1 MKRIITIL
9 AALAFSASAF
19 AQVHIT
25 TPTTS
30 LVISADKGKDAR
42 YLYYGKRLSDND
54 LNNLSSS
61 GTSKMN
67 IYPAYGF
74 KCTDEFCLSLTHADG
89 NMSTVLKVEDV
100 QTSQES
106 NSVVTRIVLKDTV
119 YPFYVTVCYRA
130 YQDVD
135 MIETWTE
142 IENKEKKAVMLTRFD
157 SACLPLRVGD
167 TWVSHLNGK

>member
-67 IYPAYGF
+67 I
-74 KCTDEFCLSLTHADG
+74 
-89 NMSTVLKVEDV
+89 
-100 QTSQES
+100 
-106 NSVVTRIVLKDTV
+106 
-119 YPFYVTVCYRA
+119 
-130 YQDVD
+130 
-135 MIETWTE
+135 
-142 IENKEKKAVMLTRFD
+142 
-157 SACLPLRVGD
+157 
-167 TWVSHLNGK
+167 